1 MKNQQMKNPQKRFR
15 KIILSL
21 AGALLLLVVFSLS
34 VSPFFPAALQA
45 GEMEK
50 APELTAAP
58 LLQRQGEPPAG
69 AFEEE
74 GTLLRG
80 LQVQVEVINQ
90 GRDPARSIS
99 LEIPLLAALDS
110 PYQVLLEETFSHQP
124 AALNLQAFNS
134 RTMTLEL
141 PALGPG
147 QSEIIVMDYALA
159 AHIGNDGASLLEA
172 PFPGDFLQP
181 APKVESDHPSISS
194 RAAQITAGSTGE
206 AEKVAQIYAFVVAH
220 MDYNDSSPH
229 RNTGALAALR
239 YGEGVC
245 EDYAALFAAL
255 CRAAGIPARV
265 VYGYTD
271 PTGTGEIFQ
280 LAPGDTLSLRGYRHA
295 WVEFYLEDEGWL
307 PADPTFENGSS
318 TFRYFG
324 NLPFGDRI
332 AQNYQDQ
339 SIRGSYRGGQLS
351 ISWDEQLISH

>member
-1 MKNQQMKNPQKRFR
+1 MKNEQKRFR
-15 KIILSL
+15 KIITSL
-21 AGALLLLVVFSLS
+21 AGTLLLLAVFSLS
-34 VSPFFPAALQA
+34 FCPLFPAALPA
-45 GEMEK
+45 GELEK
-50 APELTAAP
+50 PPERPDAP
-58 LLQRQGEPPAG
+58 LLQRQGDPPEG
-69 AFEEE
+69 AFEAQ
-74 GTLLRG
+74 GTLKRD

-90 GRDPARSIS
+90 GRDTARSIS

-110 PYQVLLEETFSHQP
+110 PYQVLLGETFSHQP
-124 AALNLQAFNS
+124 ALINLQPFNS

-159 AHIGNDGASLLEA
+159 AQIGGDGASLLEA
-172 PFPGDFLQP
+172 PVPGDFLQS
-181 APKVESDHPSISS
+181 APKVEGDHAAIRS
-194 RAAQITAGSTGE
+194 RAAQITSGSTSE
-206 AEKVAQIYAFVVAH
+206 AEKVERIYAFVVAH
-220 MDYNDSSPH
+220 MDYKVDSPY
-229 RNTGALAALR
+229 RNTGALAALQHA
-239 YGEGVC
+239 EGVC

-280 LAPGDTLSLRGYRHA
+280 LAPGDALSLRGYRHA

-324 NLPFGDRI
+324 SLPFGDRI
-332 AQNYQDQ
+332 AQNYLDQ
-339 SIRGSYRGGQLS
+339 SIRGQYRGGQLS
-351 ISWDEQLISH
+351 IRWDEQLVSH